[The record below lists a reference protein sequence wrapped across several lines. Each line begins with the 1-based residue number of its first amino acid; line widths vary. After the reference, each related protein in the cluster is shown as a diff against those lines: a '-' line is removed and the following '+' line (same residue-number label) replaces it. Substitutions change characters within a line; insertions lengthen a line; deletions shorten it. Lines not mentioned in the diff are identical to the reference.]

1 MERTLVEMQGIVD
14 FMRSNGVLQYRQGD
28 VEVTL
33 HPSAIHMET
42 EETEADESVPM
53 VRPTSVYDDPM
64 LYPDGK
70 DPIAE
75 QRQWLKKQEAAKR

>member
-1 MERTLVEMQGIVD
+1 MERTLVEMQSIVD

-33 HPSAIHMET
+33 HPSAIRMET
-42 EETEADESVPM
+42 EEIEVEEGGPLE
-53 VRPTSVYDDPM
+53 RLTSVYDDPM